1 MLPVE
6 SDTFVHPLLAIFTQI
21 SLYMRNPPCPENG
34 PAVPPPEA
42 LDPKEVDDPDKVQ
55 DLP

>member
-6 SDTFVHPLLAIFTQI
+6 SDTFFHPLLAIFTQI
-21 SLYMRNPPCPENG
+21 SLYVRNPASLEIG
-34 PAVPPPEA
+34 PAVPAPEA
-42 LDPKEVDDPDKVQ
+42 LDPMEVDDPDKVQ

>member
-6 SDTFVHPLLAIFTQI
+6 SVTFVHPLLAMFTQI
-21 SLYMRNPPCPENG
+21 SLYERYPASLESG

-42 LDPKEVDDPDKVQ
+42 LDPGEVEDPDKVQ